1 MEDEKKLE
9 NEKKGLS
16 FTISESQIQEEFLNY
31 LLKTEDIPPD
41 ASVAAKITKI
51 EKQYR
56 LFTKCSG
63 PYIARWKATCIWER
77 REEYTYEEDKIVF
90 IDKYGSEFNYRV
102 DGSTPIAKRVQKTG
116 YRTVID
122 KVEPKNETIKKEYSA
137 LVPADGIETPL
148 SNWISEKFCQ
158 YETDSTTLSDDELSG
173 CIIVDPKREI
183 KAILLADANCK
194 SSCLSY
200 VKTIIPGNRYKDF
213 TFDFTSFFKANG
225 DYYIPVYRVE
235 YTYNNSQYEV
245 WFSGCEKGVW
255 FSDNS
260 PISSKTISHKKASKR
275 LYTLSVIFTIV
286 DVLILII
293 AAFFS
298 SEFSL
303 EFMDIMIYAAI
314 AVFCVLIGC
323 LIAGRIFQ
331 KSSSTLPKQW
341 IDVKKRLSEICN
353 NQEMTLQD
361 RKLKME
367 QLVKELGAEDA
378 KVSRNRKKRAIIFLV
393 AILVVIA
400 SIFLAKQVII
410 PMKNYSK
417 AEKLFASGQYS
428 EAAKAFQDLGNFKDS
443 EEKFIDVV
451 AASSKEVVRQTH
463 IGSGIT
469 IGDYHAVVLDKE
481 SDRVLIML
489 LGYIG
494 SDYTRRFNVVCDEI
508 YDYGSPDWESSSLR
522 AFLNNDF
529 LDEFHEGFK
538 RLVLEVDLQNITQS
552 GEDLGMTR
560 DKVFLLSA
568 VSDKRYIDAIINN
581 GTIITSTTFTR
592 TPADSERVV
601 SIDITYTDGVGY
613 HSSMGTQE
621 IYYPCYIY
629 PCLWLDI
636 S

>member
-1 MEDEKKLE
+1 MED
-9 NEKKGLS
+9 EKKGLS

-41 ASVAAKITKI
+41 ASVAAKIKKI

-56 LFTKCSG
+56 LFSKCSG

-90 IDKYGSEFNYRV
+90 VDKYGFENNYRV

-158 YETDSTTLSDDELSG
+158 YETASTTLSDDELSE
-173 CIIVDPKREI
+173 CIIVDPKREV

-260 PISSKTISHKKASKR
+260 PKGSKNEFSKKVVKFLYNTYFNTSLWVTIIM
-275 LYTLSVIFTIV
+275 L
-286 DVLILII
+286 LII
-293 AAFFS
+293 TALYWNHDPSVARTT
-298 SEFSL
+298 
-303 EFMDIMIYAAI
+303 MCID
-314 AVFCVLIGC
+314 AVLCCVLIVRRVLRG
-323 LIAGRIFQ
+323 ANSAAQTRGD
-331 KSSSTLPKQW
+331 
-341 IDVKKRLSEICN
+341 DVKKQLAEVCN

-367 QLVKELGAEDA
+367 QIVKELGAEDA
-378 KVSRNRKKRAIIFLV
+378 KVSRNRKKRAIIFIV

-494 SDYTRRFNVVCDEI
+494 SDYSKRFNVVCDEI

-538 RLVLEVDLQNITQS
+538 RLILEVDLQNITQS